1 MQKPLITF
9 FILVVSTSLF
19 AGPEDVSF
27 SNGPVTLSGTLLAPK
42 GDGPFPAV
50 VFVHG
55 SGAEDRSNSKT
66 RAKEFVRHGYAAL
79 IYDKRGVGKSGG
91 DPNSV
96 HRYSIE
102 DLAGDVKV
110 AVEFLAGHKKIDPR
124 KIGIVASSQGGW
136 VAPLAAS
143 RTDKVSFLVV
153 LSGSVCSVGEDNLFE
168 RRARL
173 KGEGFSETDLDEVD
187 AMHLVDIQVSRDGSR
202 YDEFQNMWAANKSKP
217 WFKRVYVSENPT
229 PPNHPYRLWYRTV
242 VDVDSRRYL
251 KDLQLPVL
259 WLYGE
264 PAQDVF
270 CPVELSIRNLEE
282 LKKQGKL
289 YEIKT
294 IPGANHSLVVKGN
307 DMAFEKELFEWLA
320 KPW

>member
-1 MQKPLITF
+1 MKKPLTAL
-9 FILVVSTSLF
+9 FILVSITLF
-19 AGPEDVSF
+19 AGPEEVSF
-27 SNGPVTLSGTLLAPK
+27 SNGSITLAGTLLTPK

-55 SGAEDRSNSKT
+55 SGVEDRSNSKN
-66 RAKEFVRHGYAAL
+66 RAKEFVKHGYAAL

-96 HRYSIE
+96 QRYSIE
-102 DLAGDVKV
+102 DLAGDVKA
-110 AVEFLAGHKKIDPR
+110 AVEFLASQKEVDAR
-124 KIGIVASSQGGW
+124 KIGIIASSQGGW

-143 RTDKVSFLVV
+143 LTDKVAFMVV

-173 KGEGFSETDLDEVD
+173 KGEGFTETDLDEVD

-202 YDEFQNMWAANKSKP
+202 FDEFNSMWAANKSKP

-229 PPNHPYRLWYRTV
+229 PPDHAYRKWYRTV
-242 VDVDSRRYL
+242 VDVDSRTYL
-251 KDLQLPVL
+251 KELKLPVM

-264 PAQDVF
+264 PAQDPF
-270 CPVELSIRNLEE
+270 CPVALSIRNLEA
-282 LKKQGKL
+282 LKAEGKR
-289 YEIKT
+289 YEIK
-294 IPGANHSLVVKGN
+294 IIDGANHSLVLKGD

-320 KPW
+320 KSW